1 MKIEKKTIKFIQA
14 TDTRFILIEIVN
26 KIKEFCYV
34 YERKVKEGS
43 NKK

>member
-14 TDTRFILIEIVN
+14 TDIRFKLIEIVN

-34 YERKVKEGS
+34 YESQRGE
-43 NKK
+43 